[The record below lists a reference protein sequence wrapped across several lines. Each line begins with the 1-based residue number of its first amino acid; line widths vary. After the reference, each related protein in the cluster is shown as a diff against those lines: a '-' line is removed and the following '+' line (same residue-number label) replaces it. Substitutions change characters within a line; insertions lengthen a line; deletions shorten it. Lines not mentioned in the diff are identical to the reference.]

1 MVFII
6 NGRLISYIQ
15 TQLLFKV
22 YVPSTEPK
30 WKQITGEILSGM
42 IMLPTAFVGAILRGV
57 LVATGK
63 MPPGFQKMIASLDE

>member
-1 MVFII
+1 MMFKF
-6 NGRLISYIQ
+6 RLISYIQ

-30 WKQITGEILSGM
+30 WKQIMGEILSGM

-57 LVATGK
+57 LAATGK